1 MRKFFVL
8 MMLVLVV
15 GSLVSIVFLFP
26 RGGMTGFAVFSE
38 GPEEGQTTLTL
49 QEADTDNL
57 GDAYVDSGIANKNK
71 GLNEDLKIQKN
82 PYQRTYIKFDISP
95 IPANQII
102 DNSKLCLYLYNDQG
116 TQMVSASHVYVHD
129 WNEGTEDGTDVSG
142 QDYTTNITWNNQ
154 PCGTDFDNSD
164 NCNLTA
170 ESSISDDGTLDET
183 WQCWSV
189 TNVVNSEYSSGDKN
203 VSIILYT
210 EDLGNP
216 DLFYSKEYTTDASLI
231 PYLNITY
238 HSANTAPSIIL
249 VSPQDEASFGY
260 NEALALNFIASD
272 VDDNIN
278 SCWYVL
284 NSGEIVI
291 LDDCANTT
299 IDVPEGSNTLT
310 VYVND
315 TQAEQASD
323 SATFSVQ
330 VGAPSIIL
338 HSPINSYLSSTS
350 VTFRYTPTDL
360 DLDSCELWGDFTG
373 DFSLNQT
380 DTSPTS
386 GSENTFS
393 LTLLDGTYIWNIRCN
408 DTLGNSAVNG
418 NKTFYVDTINPSFS
432 LSQPTGTK
440 TSRTGIPLTFEVTDA
455 SPVSCLYNIKWLTG
469 EFVISNTSI
478 ANCIGITFNV
488 SADGSYVLNLYV
500 NDSAGNTNFTS
511 SSFSIDT
518 SSQPPSNPPS
528 GGSSGGGGG
537 GGGGGSSNYDIE
549 FSGISDLVLDPGE
562 SRRMS
567 VTAENTRNGFLN
579 DCVIRSKGVNSEWST
594 SSDVQDIGPGQL
606 QEFIFVL
613 SLPLNINQGN
623 YPVELALEC
632 KEFSKSFGFFVEI
645 IEKKLEIKLLDAK
658 REKNDEMAIYYSL
671 IELSGNNQDVEVNI
685 MLLGLKNE
693 KIAEISEIK
702 NIEAGSKNDFN
713 TVLKIDSELK
723 GSFNLIISVNSGL
736 ASSFIQED
744 IYIGNPSL
752 VGGLAIFLDNDR
764 SNYLINALLII
775 GFFIFCT
782 LMIRRIL
789 KMRALAGLTGH
800 KGYSKKD
807 SRYGVI
813 ELGKEVNKASKG
825 KKKKS

>member
-1 MRKFFVL
+1 
-8 MMLVLVV
+8 
-15 GSLVSIVFLFP
+15 
-26 RGGMTGFAVFSE
+26 
-38 GPEEGQTTLTL
+38 
-49 QEADTDNL
+49 
-57 GDAYVDSGIANKNK
+57 
-71 GLNEDLKIQKN
+71 
-82 PYQRTYIKFDISP
+82 
-95 IPANQII
+95 
-102 DNSKLCLYLYNDQG
+102 
-116 TQMVSASHVYVHD
+116 
-129 WNEGTEDGTDVSG
+129 
-142 QDYTTNITWNNQ
+142 
-154 PCGTDFDNSD
+154 
-164 NCNLTA
+164 
-170 ESSISDDGTLDET
+170 
-183 WQCWSV
+183 
-189 TNVVNSEYSSGDKN
+189 
-203 VSIILYT
+203 
-210 EDLGNP
+210 
-216 DLFYSKEYTTDASLI
+216 
-231 PYLNITY
+231 
-238 HSANTAPSIIL
+238 NTAPSIIL

-284 NSGEIVI
+284 NSGEIVM
-291 LDDCANTT
+291 LADCANTT

-310 VYVND
+310 IYIND
-315 TQAEQASD
+315 SQAEQASD

-330 VGAPSIIL
+330 VGAPTISL
-338 HSPINSYLSSTS
+338 SSPINLYLSSTS
-350 VTFRYTPTDL
+350 VTFRYTPTDV
-360 DLDSCELWGDFTG
+360 DLDSCELWGDFSG
-373 DFSLNQT
+373 SFELNQT

-408 DTLGNSAVNG
+408 DTLGNFAVNG

-455 SPVSCLYNIKWLTG
+455 SPVSCLYNIKWSTG

-478 ANCIGITFNV
+478 TNCTSITFNV

-511 SSFSIDT
+511 SSFNVDT
-518 SSQPPSNPPS
+518 STPSNPPS
-528 GGSSGGGGG
+528 DGSSGGGGG
-537 GGGGGSSNYDIE
+537 GGGGSNYTIGNYDIE

-594 SSDVQDIGPGQL
+594 SSEVQDIGPGQL

-613 SLPLNINQGN
+613 SVPLNINQGN

-632 KEFSKSFGFFVEI
+632 KEFSKSFDFFVEI

-658 REKNDEMAIYYSL
+658 REKNDEITISYSL
-671 IELSGNNQDVEVNI
+671 TELSGNNQSVEVNI

-702 NIEAGSKNDFN
+702 NIEASSKNDFSV
-713 TVLKIDSELK
+713 VLNIDSELK
-723 GSFNLIISVNSGL
+723 GNFNLIISVKSGI
-736 ASSFIQED
+736 ASSFIQEEV
-744 IYIGNPSL
+744 YIGSPSL
-752 VGGLAIFLDNDR
+752 IGGLAIFLNRGR
-764 SNYLINALLII
+764 SSYLIGALLII
-775 GFFIFCT
+775 GFLIFCFF
-782 LMIRRIL
+782 MIRRIF
-789 KMRALAGLTGH
+789 KIRALAGLTGH

-807 SRYGVI
+807 SRYGII
-813 ELGKEVNKASKG
+813 EIGKDVKKVSKE
-825 KKKKS
+825 KKKKV